1 MAQRQH
7 GNEEKV
13 NLQQSSKQ
21 QSTRGVQTVP
31 QDSSRDQ
38 KIKNEPDTERI
49 RSEEQSVKD
58 ARRGR
63 DRNKGRR

>member
-7 GNEEKV
+7 GNEEKI
-13 NLQQSSKQ
+13 NQQKSTNK

-31 QDSSRDQ
+31 ADSSRDQ

-58 ARRGR
+58 AGQGR
-63 DRNKGRR
+63 AQSKGRR